1 MTGRDLIIYIL
12 QNHLE
17 DTEMLMD
24 NNHMF
29 LTVEEAAV
37 KYETGVATI
46 KAMVDR
52 NILKGMKIGD
62 AYLVLNIPRISL

>member
-17 DTEMLMD
+17 DTEILTD
-24 NNHMF
+24 SNHMF

-37 KYETGVATI
+37 KYGTGIAKI
-46 KAMVDR
+46 KAMINQ
-52 NILKGMKIGD
+52 NILKGMKIGET
-62 AYLVLNIPRISL
+62 YLILNVDEEE

>member
-17 DTEMLMD
+17 DTEIFTD
-24 NNHMF
+24 SNHMF

-37 KYETGVATI
+37 KYGTGVAII

-52 NILKGMKIGD
+52 NVLKGMKIGD
-62 AYLVLNIPRISL
+62 AYLVLNIDEEE